1 MICRNLALFILPFP
15 EEAEYESEPASVYVC
30 ICVCVRSHVV
40 YNIRWVRRW
49 VRPFEYPIPPGCCP
63 ENLPAHI
70 LSLKSPF
77 LCLISEFCN
86 LHGPKNSVK
95 ERFFQL
101 FYTVFLRMAVFRRTF
116 ALAIGTQAPPALLD
130 TPHGESAVGG
140 GSPAAGLQRYLK
152 WFHNSFVERSTRNRN
167 KTRDRQVSDD
177 LESLGKCFAY
187 RSISLTGIRLGA
199 GSYDA
204 LSSKKNISK
213 RIYLQWRVWS
223 WLRMNASYRLNTCK
237 SRGSMTEACFSWWR
251 PAHGC
256 VTRIESARYSGIA
269 LRK

>member
-1 MICRNLALFILPFP
+1 M
-15 EEAEYESEPASVYVC
+15 
-30 ICVCVRSHVV
+30 
-40 YNIRWVRRW
+40 
-49 VRPFEYPIPPGCCP
+49 RPFEYPIPPGCCP

-70 LSLKSPF
+70 LSLKSLF

-152 WFHNSFVERSTRNRN
+152 
-167 KTRDRQVSDD
+167 
-177 LESLGKCFAY
+177 
-187 RSISLTGIRLGA
+187 
-199 GSYDA
+199 
-204 LSSKKNISK
+204 
-213 RIYLQWRVWS
+213 
-223 WLRMNASYRLNTCK
+223 
-237 SRGSMTEACFSWWR
+237 
-251 PAHGC
+251 
-256 VTRIESARYSGIA
+256 
-269 LRK
+269 

>member
-1 MICRNLALFILPFP
+1 MRMRAFARIYIIC
-15 EEAEYESEPASVYVC
+15 
-30 ICVCVRSHVV
+30 
-40 YNIRWVRRW
+40 
-49 VRPFEYPIPPGCCP
+49 VRPFEYPIPPGRCP

-152 WFHNSFVERSTRNRN
+152 
-167 KTRDRQVSDD
+167 
-177 LESLGKCFAY
+177 
-187 RSISLTGIRLGA
+187 
-199 GSYDA
+199 
-204 LSSKKNISK
+204 
-213 RIYLQWRVWS
+213 
-223 WLRMNASYRLNTCK
+223 
-237 SRGSMTEACFSWWR
+237 
-251 PAHGC
+251 
-256 VTRIESARYSGIA
+256 
-269 LRK
+269 

>member
-1 MICRNLALFILPFP
+1 M
-15 EEAEYESEPASVYVC
+15 
-30 ICVCVRSHVV
+30 
-40 YNIRWVRRW
+40 
-49 VRPFEYPIPPGCCP
+49 
-63 ENLPAHI
+63 
-70 LSLKSPF
+70 
-77 LCLISEFCN
+77 FCN
-86 LHGPKNSVK
+86 LHAPKSPVNRRIFK
-95 ERFFQL
+95 L
-101 FYTVFLRMAVFRRTF
+101 FHMFFLRMAVFRRTF

-152 WFHNSFVERSTRNRN
+152 WFHNSFVERSTRDRN

>member
-1 MICRNLALFILPFP
+1 MRDLPLSSTHYPSFSGRSGVWEWTSLRIRVYMRMRAFARSIYIIC
-15 EEAEYESEPASVYVC
+15 
-30 ICVCVRSHVV
+30 
-40 YNIRWVRRW
+40 
-49 VRPFEYPIPPGCCP
+49 VRPFEYPIPPGRCP

-130 TPHGESAVGG
+130 TPLGESAVGG

-204 LSSKKNISK
+204 LSSKK
-213 RIYLQWRVWS
+213 RIYRKEYIYNEEFDPGSGWTLATG
-223 WLRMNASYRLNTCK
+223 LTHA
-237 SRGSMTEACFSWWR
+237 SRGAAWLKLASVDGDRRTGA
-251 PAHGC
+251 
-256 VTRIESARYSGIA
+256 
-269 LRK
+269 

>member
-1 MICRNLALFILPFP
+1 M
-15 EEAEYESEPASVYVC
+15 
-30 ICVCVRSHVV
+30 
-40 YNIRWVRRW
+40 
-49 VRPFEYPIPPGCCP
+49 
-63 ENLPAHI
+63 
-70 LSLKSPF
+70 
-77 LCLISEFCN
+77 
-86 LHGPKNSVK
+86 
-95 ERFFQL
+95 
-101 FYTVFLRMAVFRRTF
+101 VFLRDALIRRTF
-116 ALAIGTQAPPALLD
+116 ALAIGTQAMLALLD
-130 TPHGESAVGG
+130 TPLGESVWCG
-140 GSPAAGLQRYLK
+140 GSQTAPLQWYLK